1 MKLIHLLADWEN
13 CLFHVGTTR
22 VACRATSHIEGNTWC
37 GTCIAWHIKIVQL
50 RESYRDVG
58 RDLLQLLVL
67 VELNA
72 ISLRKILKKFDKRFG
87 YRFADY
93 YVKTRANHPYSQSPY
108 NAWSS
113 NRKAACYLSPCLW
126 RVSVQWV
133 LRYNDLQRLMS
144 FSAS

>member
-1 MKLIHLLADWEN
+1 MMKKKVKQYGEQIRGCSQHPRHVLKDFSRMLDTQIEKTVFFMLEQQGLLAGR
-13 CLFHVGTTR
+13 L
-22 VACRATSHIEGNTWC
+22 ATLRETHD
-37 GTCIAWHIKIVQL
+37 AL

-113 NRKAACYLSPCLW
+113 NRKAACYLSPCL
-126 RVSVQWV
+126 
-133 LRYNDLQRLMS
+133 
-144 FSAS
+144 

>member
-1 MKLIHLLADWEN
+1 MMKKKVKQYGEQIRGCSQHPR
-13 CLFHVGTTR
+13 HVLKDFSRMLDT
-22 VACRATSHIEGNTWC
+22 
-37 GTCIAWHIKIVQL
+37 QL

-58 RDLLQLLVL
+58 RDLLLLLVL

-93 YVKTRANHPYSQSPY
+93 YVKTRSNHPYSQSPY

-113 NRKAACYLSPCLW
+113 NRKAACYLSPCL
-126 RVSVQWV
+126 
-133 LRYNDLQRLMS
+133 
-144 FSAS
+144 